1 MSYPNESISAPR
13 VKRSWIK
20 WSLLGL
26 LICALMVGCSLAM
39 NPGSRLPENGTL
51 VDVGGYKLH
60 LFCQGTATGSTV
72 ILDAGNGETSLTW
85 SLVQPEVAKFARVC
99 AYDRAGYAW
108 SEASPKPRNVRV
120 MVDELHRLLKGAGI
134 QGSLVFVGHSLGGI
148 IARHYAAKYPVDVC
162 GVVLLDSA
170 HEAQFQRLPAS
181 VLAATVS
188 GLGQLKTLEG
198 LIGLRLPGLL
208 SLLVPLEPRLP
219 PVVAQ
224 TERAFMLTNPRQLV
238 ATRSELE
245 ELIKGNT
252 PPVPTLG
259 ALPLV
264 VVSRGQAEP
273 GMDKET
279 SAQTE
284 SIWTTM
290 QLELAAL
297 SSHGRRITA
306 LGSGHGIQLDK
317 PQVVIDAIREVLNT
331 QH

>member
-1 MSYPNESISAPR
+1 MSYPNKSISAPR
-13 VKRSWIK
+13 ANRSWIK

-26 LICALMVGCSLAM
+26 LIGALMVGCSLAM
-39 NPGSRLPENGTL
+39 NPGSRLPAGGAL
-51 VDVGGYKLH
+51 VDVGGFKLH

-108 SEASPKPRNVRV
+108 SEASPKPRSVPV
-120 MVDELHRLLKGAGI
+120 MVDELHRLLKGADI
-134 QGSLVFVGHSLGGI
+134 QGSVVLVGHSLGGI
-148 IARHYAAKYPVDVC
+148 IARQYAAKYPANVS

-170 HEAQFQRLPAS
+170 HEAQFQRLPES
-181 VLAATVS
+181 VLKATVS

-198 LIGLRLPGLL
+198 LIGLGLPGLL
-208 SLLVPLEPRLP
+208 SMLVPLETRLP
-219 PVVAQ
+219 PAVAQ
-224 TERAFMLTNPRQLV
+224 TERAFMLTDPRQV
-238 ATRSELE
+238 AATRGELE
-245 ELIKGNT
+245 ELMKGNT
-252 PPVPTLG
+252 PPVRKLG

-264 VVSRGQAEP
+264 VVSRGQAEA
-273 GMDKET
+273 GMDAAS

-284 SIWTTM
+284 RIWTTL
-290 QLELAAL
+290 QLELTAL
-297 SSHGRRITA
+297 SSHGRRIVA

-317 PQVVIDAIREVLNT
+317 PQVVIDAIREVLNA

>member
-13 VKRSWIK
+13 AKRSWIK

-26 LICALMVGCSLAM
+26 MIAALMVGCSLAM
-39 NPGSRLPENGTL
+39 NSGSRLPVSGAL
-51 VDVGGYKLH
+51 VDVGGFKLH
-60 LFCQGTATGSTV
+60 LFCQGAATGSTV

-85 SLVQPEVAKFARVC
+85 TLVQSEVAKFTRVC

-108 SEASPKPRNVRV
+108 SEASPKARSVPV
-120 MVDELHRLLKGAGI
+120 MVDELHALLKSAGI
-134 QGSLVFVGHSLGGI
+134 QGSVLLVGHSLGGVI
-148 IARHYAAKYPVDVC
+148 VRHYAAKYPENVS

-198 LIGLRLPGLL
+198 LIGLGLPGLL
-208 SLLVPLEPRLP
+208 SMIVPLETRLP
-219 PVVAQ
+219 SAVAR
-224 TERAFMLTNPRQLV
+224 TERAFMIINPRQV
-238 ATRSELE
+238 AATRGELE
-245 ELIKGNT
+245 ELIKGTT
-252 PPVPTLG
+252 PPLKTLG

-264 VVSRGQAEP
+264 VVSRGKAEA
-273 GMDKET
+273 GMDANT

-284 SIWTTM
+284 RIWTTL
-290 QLELAAL
+290 QLELTAL
-297 SSHGRRITA
+297 SSHGRRIVA
-306 LGSGHGIQLDK
+306 SGSRHGIQLDK
-317 PQVVIDAIREVLNT
+317 PQIVIDAIREVLNA

>member
-1 MSYPNESISAPR
+1 MSYPIAQPSAPR
-13 VKRSWIK
+13 AARSWIK

-26 LICALMVGCSLAM
+26 LIAALMVGCSLAM
-39 NPGSRLPENGTL
+39 NPGSRLPTHGTL

-60 LFCQGTATGSTV
+60 LFCQGTANGSTV

-85 SLVQPEVAKFARVC
+85 SLVQPEVAHFARVC

-108 SEASPKPRNVRV
+108 SEANPKPRSVPV
-120 MVDELHRLLKGAGI
+120 MVDELHALLKGAGI
-134 QGSLVFVGHSLGGI
+134 HGPLLVVGHSLGGI
-148 IARHYAAKYPVDVC
+148 IARQYAAKFPTDVS

-198 LIGLRLPGLL
+198 LIGLGFPGLISMLIPIETRLP
-208 SLLVPLEPRLP
+208 SA
-219 PVVAQ
+219 VAQ
-224 TERAFMLTNPRQLV
+224 TERAFMITNPRQV
-238 ATRSELE
+238 AATRSELE

-252 PPVPTLG
+252 TPVSTLG
-259 ALPLV
+259 HLPLV
-264 VVSRGQAEP
+264 VVSRGRPEP
-273 GMDKET
+273 GMDKDT

-284 SIWTTM
+284 RIWTTM

-297 SSHGRRITA
+297 SSNGRRIVA
-306 LGSGHGIQLDK
+306 SGSGHGIQLDK
-317 PQVVIDAIREVLNT
+317 PQVVIDAIREVLHT
-331 QH
+331 KP